1 MADGVTLRSASR
13 ADVPGMA
20 AIQRANAARRG
31 QQALITDDQVQ
42 ANYILHPDRIA
53 CHVACDADGR
63 VLGFQS
69 VRLASTGNVFDVTP
83 GWGIIGTH
91 ISPAAARRGIGRA
104 LFDAS
109 LRAAR
114 QAGLEQIDATIASDN
129 DEGLGYYR
137 GMGFHEYRQTDGGVG
152 MAFSLQRNPPP
163 S

>member
-1 MADGVTLRSASR
+1 MRPTDPDHVRR
-13 ADVPGMA
+13 AY
-20 AIQRANAARRG
+20 
-31 QQALITDDQVQ
+31 LH
-42 ANYILHPDRIA
+42 HPDRIA
-53 CHVACDADGR
+53 CHVVLDDQGR

-69 VRLASTGNVFDVTP
+69 LRLARDRNDLGVTP